1 MEKKRGRPAPFQCLM
16 YSGVPFSEEVRD
28 FLVDTARLMN
38 RSRLE
43 RQPFKSAE
51 CEGEVRTKFTPYF
64 VSTSL
69 HGVLFTAE
77 LECAEGK
84 TTVRY
89 LVTPRELKRRREGR
103 WGPWLRVEPAHPR
116 DNAANN

>member
-1 MEKKRGRPAPFQCLM
+1 M

-28 FLVDTARLMN
+28 LLVEAARRM
-38 RSRLE
+38 SRGRVE
-43 RQPFKSAE
+43 FHHFKTDAY
-51 CEGEVRTKFTPYF
+51 EGEVRTKFTPYF
-64 VSTSL
+64 VSSSL
-69 HGVLFTAE
+69 SGILFTAE

-89 LVTPRELKRRREGR
+89 LVSPGELKKKGDGR
-103 WGPWLRVEPAHPR
+103 WGPWLRVGKAKHPR